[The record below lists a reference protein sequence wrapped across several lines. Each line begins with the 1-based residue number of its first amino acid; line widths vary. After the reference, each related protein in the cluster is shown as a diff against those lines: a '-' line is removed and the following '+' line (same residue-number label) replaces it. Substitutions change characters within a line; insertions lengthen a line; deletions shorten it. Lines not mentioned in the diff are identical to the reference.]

1 MVSLQPSQFDRS
13 ERAGRYVRQTTGYRA
28 FIPAPL
34 PPDPPIAIDAEMQHW
49 LSDADRALGRLD
61 GSIQTLPNPN
71 LFVMMYTRKEAVLSS
86 QIEGTQASISDL
98 LKAEADLFHIRPS
111 RDVSEVR
118 NYVAAMNLGL
128 QRLPDLP
135 ISIRLIKEIHGRL
148 MQGVRGHHQQPGET
162 RLSQNWIGPSGS
174 TILSATYIPP
184 PHIEAEQALGEL
196 EKFIHASDHLPLLIR
211 IGLIH
216 AQFET
221 IHPFLDGNGRVGRLL
236 ITLFLC
242 SKHILQKPVLY
253 LSHYFKANQQEY
265 YERLQRVRDQ
275 GDWEGWLKFF
285 LQGVGT
291 VAGQATET
299 ARKIVALRENHRQLI
314 IDRMGSSCA
323 SAIKLIE
330 HLYNTPSTTVNAA
343 KDFLGI
349 SYPNANNL
357 IVKLCENEILFEV
370 TGQSRNRLF
379 FYSPYIELFSEI
391 GA

>member
-1 MVSLQPSQFDRS
+1 MVSSQPSQFDRS

-34 PPDPPIAIDAEMQHW
+34 PPDPPIEIDAEMQHW

-61 GSIQTLPNPN
+61 GSIQTLPNPD

-98 LKAEADLFHIRPS
+98 LKAEADLSQIRPS

-118 NYVAAMNLGL
+118 NYIAAMNLGL

-148 MQGVRGHHQQPGET
+148 MQSVRGYHQQPGET
-162 RLSQNWIGPSGS
+162 RRSQNWIGPSGS
-174 TILSATYIPP
+174 TILSAIYIPP

-221 IHPFLDGNGRVGRLL
+221 IHPFLDGNGRMGRLL
-236 ITLFLC
+236 ITLFV
-242 SKHILQKPVLY
+242 QKI
-253 LSHYFKANQQEY
+253 Y
-265 YERLQRVRDQ
+265 YKNL
-275 GDWEGWLKFF
+275 FYTF
-285 LQGVGT
+285 
-291 VAGQATET
+291 
-299 ARKIVALRENHRQLI
+299 LI
-314 IDRMGSSCA
+314 ILRPINRSTMNV
-323 SAIKLIE
+323 
-330 HLYNTPSTTVNAA
+330 YNESVI
-343 KDFLGI
+343 G
-349 SYPNANNL
+349 
-357 IVKLCENEILFEV
+357 
-370 TGQSRNRLF
+370 
-379 FYSPYIELFSEI
+379 EI
-391 GA
+391 GKGGLSSSFKEWGLLHGKQRKQREKLWLSERIIDN

>member
-1 MVSLQPSQFDRS
+1 MPSQPTLFERS
-13 ERAGRYVRQTTGYRA
+13 ERAGQYVRQTTGYRA
-28 FIPAPL
+28 FLPKPL
-34 PPDPPIAIDAEMQHW
+34 PPDPEIAIDTEMQHW

-71 LFVMMYTRKEAVLSS
+71 LFVMMYTRREAVLSS

-98 LKAEADLFHIRPS
+98 LKAEADLFNLRPS
-111 RDVSEVR
+111 RDVGEVR

-135 ISIRLIKEIHGRL
+135 LSVRLIKEIHERL
-148 MQGVRGHHQQPGET
+148 MRGVRGQHQQPGET
-162 RLSQNWIGPSGS
+162 RRSQNWIGPAGS
-174 TILSATYIPP
+174 TPLSAIFIPP
-184 PHIEAEQALGEL
+184 PHLEAEKALGDL
-196 EKFIHASDHLPLLIR
+196 EKFIHAADHLPLLIR

-221 IHPFLDGNGRVGRLL
+221 IHPFLDGNGRMGRLL

-242 SKHILQKPVLY
+242 HNRILQKPVLY

-265 YERLQRVRDQ
+265 YDRLQRVRDR

-291 VAGQATET
+291 VADQATDT
-299 ARKIVALRENHRQLI
+299 ARKIVALREDHRQLI
-314 IDRMGSSCA
+314 IEHMGSSCA

-330 HLYNTPSTTVNAA
+330 HLYNNPSTTVNSA
-343 KDFLGI
+343 KELLGV

-357 IVKLCENEILFEV
+357 IDKLCENKILFEV
-370 TGQSRNRLF
+370 TGQLRNRLF
-379 FYSPYIELFSEI
+379 FYSPYIDLFSEI
-391 GA
+391 PP